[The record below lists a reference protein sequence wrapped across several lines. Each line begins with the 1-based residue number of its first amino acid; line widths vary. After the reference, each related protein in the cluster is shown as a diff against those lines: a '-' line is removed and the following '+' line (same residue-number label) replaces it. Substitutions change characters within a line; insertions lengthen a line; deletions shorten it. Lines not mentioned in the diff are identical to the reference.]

1 MSMFFFFFFRFF
13 FLSIKRYNFYDFQF
27 APLDVRTF
35 QNGAYS
41 QGTTLSNFFSSIV
54 LIPDEKGDI
63 ELNYEIL
70 QNLVFMKVFS
80 FTLGVHLTTKLV
92 GNSLKN
98 RLQKDFIILFLNLRF
113 CLSQMLFLYVS
124 FLNRELKLE
133 KQRANK
139 RLSELP

>member
-1 MSMFFFFFFRFF
+1 MSMFFWVFFFVFFFRFF
-13 FLSIKRYNFYDFQF
+13 SLSIKGYNFYDFQF

-54 LIPDEKGDI
+54 LIPDEKGDT

-70 QNLVFMKVFS
+70 QNLVLMKVFS

-98 RLQKDFIILFLNLRF
+98 RLQKDFILLFFKFEVLLIPNVISV
-113 CLSQMLFLYVS
+113 C
-124 FLNRELKLE
+124 
-133 KQRANK
+133 
-139 RLSELP
+139 